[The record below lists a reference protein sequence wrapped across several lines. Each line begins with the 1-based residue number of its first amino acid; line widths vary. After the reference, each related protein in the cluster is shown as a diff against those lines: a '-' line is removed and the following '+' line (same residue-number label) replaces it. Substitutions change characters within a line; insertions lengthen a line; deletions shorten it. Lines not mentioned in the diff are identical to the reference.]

1 MVKYTITN
9 LFPSTLHIFDTEGF
23 DEFRGGLVD
32 YVYKMREQDPKGFQ
46 ISNRHGW
53 QSKGFVLSD
62 RNDLLHSTILQGI
75 ASFPSFKNAVQMT
88 ASAWINI
95 NPPGAYNLMHDH
107 PNVHMSGVMWI
118 KSPKDGGVIEFLNP
132 NDFQAHTEINC
143 YTDEFKDRNFV
154 HHAYWIPPLE
164 GRMVIFPS
172 HLKHSVGENMSN
184 EDRISVSF
192 NINLNNS
199 EKTNRF
205 NV

>member
-1 MVKYTITN
+1 
-9 LFPSTLHIFDTEGF
+9 
-23 DEFRGGLVD
+23 
-32 YVYKMREQDPKGFQ
+32 
-46 ISNRHGW
+46 
-53 QSKGFVLSD
+53 
-62 RNDLLHSTILQGI
+62 
-75 ASFPSFKNAVQMT
+75 MT

-132 NDFQAHTEINC
+132 NDFQAHTEISC
-143 YTDEFKDRNFV
+143 YTDEFKDRNLV

-192 NINLNNS
+192 NITLTNPQKN
-199 EKTNRF
+199 NRF
-205 NV
+205 GD